1 MGKGNVVSL
10 EDRIPKLKE
19 QRKRKTNRRL
29 IFLLS
34 VFFLLIICVIY
45 FQSPLSHVGKISIK
59 GNFSVSKKLI
69 IEKSGL
75 TSKTNIWNMKNQ
87 EIEKKILQLP
97 EIKSVGIKKVLPNKV
112 DIEIKEHKQIASF
125 ANGTGF
131 TPVLENGVILSNNSL
146 KEFNGPILTNF
157 HKGKYLKLMAEQ
169 LQQLPAEITNSIS
182 EIHYDP
188 NKTDSYHILLYMN
201 DGYEV
206 SATMRTLAD
215 KMVHYPSIISQL
227 TPNVKGIID
236 LEVGSYFTPFKSK
249 GDQNDEKQGSEG

>member
-29 IFLLS
+29 IFLIS

-45 FQSPLSHVGKISIK
+45 FQSPLSHVGKINVK
-59 GNFSVSKKLI
+59 GNFSVSKKAI

-75 TSKTNIWNMKNQ
+75 STKTNIWNMKNE
-87 EIEKKILQLP
+87 EIKTKIMQLP
-97 EIKSVGIKKVLPNKV
+97 EIKSVVIKKIVPNKV
-112 DIEIKEHKQIASF
+112 NIEIKEHKQIASL
-125 ANGTGF
+125 ATGTSF
-131 TPVLENGVILSNNSL
+131 IPVLENGVLLRSKNIKQL
-146 KEFNGPILTNF
+146 NGPILTNF
-157 HKGKYLKLMAEQ
+157 HEGKYLKVMTEQ
-169 LQQLPAEITNSIS
+169 LQQLPGEITNSIS

-206 SATMRTLAD
+206 SATMRTFAD

-249 GDQNDEKQGSEG
+249 GDADNEKQGSEG